1 MHTSVIIR
9 LNMVFVI
16 SASKSPNAPIPT
28 LNFDDID
35 FENIPV
41 PSTSE
46 PSTPQ
51 AVNDTKTNL
60 TQPMATLNLAL
71 NETASSPRP
80 AVEEVPVVESRTA
93 KVAEEVVQVEEI
105 SSTQD
110 GLSSDGGG

>member
-1 MHTSVIIR
+1 MHSVIIR
-9 LNMVFVI
+9 LNMIFVI

-28 LNFDDID
+28 LNFDDIV

-41 PSTSE
+41 PSMSE
-46 PSTPQ
+46 PNTPQ
-51 AVNDTKTNL
+51 AINDTKTNL

-71 NETASSPRP
+71 NETASSPRQS
-80 AVEEVPVVESRTA
+80 VDEVPVVESRTA